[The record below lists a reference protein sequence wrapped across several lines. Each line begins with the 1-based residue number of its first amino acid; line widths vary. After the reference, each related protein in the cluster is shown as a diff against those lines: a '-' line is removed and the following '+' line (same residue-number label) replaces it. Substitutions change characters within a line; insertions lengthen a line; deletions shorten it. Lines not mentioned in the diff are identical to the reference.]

1 VPKISSAIPMARR
14 LSRVD
19 FGYQQPS
26 PTNYATEEARVIR
39 GAVFNK
45 RCRNTAVSM
54 PAEKHGLK
62 STKSC
67 GRRTFSLWVGAT
79 TPADNLTG
87 SQQSTHPI
95 EAPFAVVVGGSYR
108 GHEHIFSRLFNLHVL
123 EGRRFGLEACTTN
136 VSRRLRCVNRPRA
149 MHTISPR
156 AVSDFEGG
164 VTAVIGVRGC
174 YSNRHWLR
182 LLVDEI
188 RCV

>member
-1 VPKISSAIPMARR
+1 ITSTRPPFRNESKRISHEISNHVVFRIVIQQYSRIQNANSQVIQGPEALSVPKISSAIPMARR

-67 GRRTFSLWVGAT
+67 GRRTFSLWVGA
-79 TPADNLTG
+79 
-87 SQQSTHPI
+87 
-95 EAPFAVVVGGSYR
+95 
-108 GHEHIFSRLFNLHVL
+108 
-123 EGRRFGLEACTTN
+123 
-136 VSRRLRCVNRPRA
+136 
-149 MHTISPR
+149 
-156 AVSDFEGG
+156 
-164 VTAVIGVRGC
+164 
-174 YSNRHWLR
+174 
-182 LLVDEI
+182 
-188 RCV
+188 